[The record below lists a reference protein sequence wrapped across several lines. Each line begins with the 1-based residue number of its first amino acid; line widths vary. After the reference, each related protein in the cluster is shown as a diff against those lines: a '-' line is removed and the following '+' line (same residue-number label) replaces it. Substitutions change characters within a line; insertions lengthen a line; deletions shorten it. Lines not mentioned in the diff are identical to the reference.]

1 MANPVNIELEHL
13 FRNALVEGY
22 NLFLGAGFSVLAS
35 SKRDPLPT
43 GSQFCD
49 RLKNKFK
56 DLNLPQA
63 MELPL
68 LCTIIKSRRLE
79 EFRDFCIKTFSV
91 ENYDQRYTS
100 LLRTKIDNIFTTN
113 IDNLMFKITESS
125 GEKYIHDVFL
135 TGANPSDSRV
145 INYFALH
152 GSVLHQNRDFVFG
165 ATEIASAFGAEP
177 QLWHHLSHLLATKP
191 TLFWGYGL
199 RDSGTLQAINNV
211 IKSQGKSSNRMWIIL
226 DPSEQANEDYF
237 RALEFNIIYADTS
250 SFLEFYESFSNTA
263 SKAGVTSKNIG
274 DSFKEYVIPSAGQV
288 PVRESIMFYQ
298 GAEPTWYD
306 IFQRRAANTS
316 HVRALENIIASGRNI
331 LIKGVP
337 ASGKTTLLKVL
348 ACTQTDYRSSVLYI
362 SGYMDTAKADILS
375 KICTD
380 GSVKVFWDNVFDSAD
395 SAAIIQSNKNIQ
407 LIAADRDYY
416 YEFGFHK
423 LNMDNF
429 LVYDCSDLS
438 QSDQQVVLTKIPD
451 NLIDIE
457 KAREIQNR
465 PDSVSVFDIVSYCV
479 RDANLTDRVKRI
491 FSDLSKEDR
500 IYGEL
505 FVLISYFHRSRVP
518 AAFDAVSSY
527 CGLQGFKVNEV
538 YGLLNHLGALVREY
552 SGAFSSSD
560 QDYFAVRSQVFAEAA
575 IDESPKDVLRMVVE
589 SVLRKISMI
598 KIPHY
603 DVFQRGAFRNEIF
616 ARAFPNWKDGLQ
628 LYDDLFEFS
637 PLERSKPYIKQQ
649 CALYL
654 AQKGKYR
661 DAFDCIDQA
670 VTMSGGRIFTIKN
683 TQARI
688 KFEANINVFDDDE
701 IYVRDS
707 LFDSMKTL
715 EECHKSDRRKQSHAE
730 YYAKFSLKLDDRYE
744 DEETY
749 EMLQRARIWLE
760 EEVKRPGSGRRLF
773 KLLGDVQA
781 RVSTIERKIES
792 NYRS

>member
-1 MANPVNIELEHL
+1 MTNPVNIELEHL
-13 FRNALVEGY
+13 FRNALSDGY
-22 NLFLGAGFSVLAS
+22 NLFIGAGFSVLAS
-35 SKRDPLPT
+35 SKSDKLPT
-43 GSQFCD
+43 GGQLCE
-49 RLKNKFK
+49 RLKSKFK
-56 DLNLPQA
+56 DLKLPQA

-68 LCTIIKSRRLE
+68 LCTIIKSKRLE
-79 EFRDFCIKTFSV
+79 EFRDYCTRSFTV
-91 ENYDQRYTS
+91 VNYDDRYNS
-100 LLRTKIDNIFTTN
+100 IIRTNIENIFTTN
-113 IDNLMFKITESS
+113 IDDLMFKVVEAS

-135 TGANPSDSRV
+135 TGANPNDSRV

-152 GSVLHQNRDFVFG
+152 GCVLHQNRDFVFG

-177 QLWHHLSHLLATKP
+177 QLWHYLSHLLSVKP

-226 DPSEQANEDYF
+226 DPNEIDNEEYF

-250 SFLEFYESFSNTA
+250 SFLEFYQTLSSTPTRLNSA
-263 SKAGVTSKNIG
+263 SKGIG
-274 DSFKEYVIPSAGQV
+274 ELFKEYVIPSAGQV
-288 PVRESIMFYQ
+288 PVRESVMFYQ

-316 HVRALENIIASGRNI
+316 HVKILENIIASGRNI

-337 ASGKTTLLKVL
+337 ACGKTTLLKLL
-348 ACTQTDYRSSVLYI
+348 ACTQTDYRSSVLYV
-362 SGYMDTAKADILS
+362 SGYMDTAKAEILS
-375 KICTD
+375 RSCST
-380 GSVKVFWDNVFDSAD
+380 GHVKVFWDNVFDSAD
-395 SAAIIQSNKNIQ
+395 SVAVIQENKNIQ

-429 LVYDCSDLS
+429 FVYDCSDLS
-438 QSDQQVVLTKIPD
+438 QSDQQTVLTKIPE
-451 NLIDIE
+451 NLVSLD
-457 KAREIQNR
+457 KTREIQSR
-465 PDSVSVFDIVSYCV
+465 HDSVSVFDIISYCV
-479 RDANLTDRVKRI
+479 TDANLTDRVKRI
-491 FSDLSKEDR
+491 FSDLSREDH

-527 CGLQGFKVNEV
+527 CGLQGFKIEQI
-538 YGLLNHLGALVREY
+538 YGLLSHLGALVREY

-575 IDESPKDVLRMVVE
+575 IDESPRDVLRTVVE
-589 SVLRKISMI
+589 NVLRNISMV

-628 LYDDLFEFS
+628 IYDDLFEFS
-637 PLERSKPYIKQQ
+637 PLEKSKPYIKQQ

-670 VTMSGGRIFTIKN
+670 VTISGGRIFTIRN

-688 KFEANINVFDDDE
+688 KFEANINVFEDDE

-715 EECHKSDRRKQSHAE
+715 EVCHKSDRRKQSHAE
-730 YYAKFSLKLDDRYE
+730 YYAKFAMKLDDRYE
-744 DEETY
+744 DDETY
-749 EMLQRARIWLE
+749 EMLQRAKIWLE
-760 EEVKRPGSGRRLF
+760 EEVKRPGAGRRLV

-781 RVSTIERKIES
+781 RVSAVGRATECEH
-792 NYRS
+792 